1 MRPWVPPGR
10 GSATSPGT
18 GLKKQH
24 QPEHSGHRG
33 QVVGLACGNV
43 CTDSIEGPGTAEH
56 VGGDEGGGRQGTHGA
71 GGSAGSELRARGA
84 AVAVAAVVG
93 TALLCQQVPPRQR
106 HGTSLVQNCPH
117 LCMSM
122 PASVCDQ
129 KVTINARTG

>member
-1 MRPWVPPGR
+1 MCPWVPPGR

-56 VGGDEGGGRQGTHGA
+56 VGGDEGGAGRGHMEPVGLQAASYVPGVQQWRWQRL
-71 GGSAGSELRARGA
+71 SAQPYCASK
-84 AVAVAAVVG
+84 
-93 TALLCQQVPPRQR
+93 C
-106 HGTSLVQNCPH
+106 H
-117 LCMSM
+117 
-122 PASVCDQ
+122 PAS
-129 KVTINARTG
+129 GMGHP